1 MTGDWAGSM
10 VALLSFDQSEKHC
23 AKLQPLCHTPVLYS
37 TDTVALFGKTATR
50 NAK

>member
-1 MTGDWAGSM
+1 MMVDWAGSM

-23 AKLQPLCHTPVLYS
+23 AKHQPLCHIPVLYS
-37 TDTVALFGKTATR
+37 TDTVASFEKTATR